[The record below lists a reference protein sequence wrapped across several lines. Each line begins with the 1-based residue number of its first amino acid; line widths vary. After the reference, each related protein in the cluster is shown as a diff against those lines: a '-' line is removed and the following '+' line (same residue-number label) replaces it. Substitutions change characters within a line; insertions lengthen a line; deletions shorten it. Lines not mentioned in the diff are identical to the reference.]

1 MVPGAISSLLFQHQT
16 SSLFNNIATVIL
28 ARCDTWLRKSLK
40 LLGIG
45 KLDLWLMHWP
55 GPGRHLN
62 YPPVKMGM
70 ERPKQVP
77 DRTGPRCQQG
87 VIGGSSG
94 EA

>member
-1 MVPGAISSLLFQHQT
+1 MFIVFL
-16 SSLFNNIATVIL
+16 V
-28 ARCDTWLRKSLK
+28 RCDTWLRKSLK

-70 ERPKQVP
+70 ERPKEVP
-77 DRTGPRCQQG
+77 NRKEPRLQG
-87 VIGGSSG
+87 KIGVNSG

>member
-1 MVPGAISSLLFQHQT
+1 MFIVFL
-16 SSLFNNIATVIL
+16 V
-28 ARCDTWLRKSLK
+28 RCDTWLRKSLK

-70 ERPKQVP
+70 ERPKEVP
-77 DRTGPRCQQG
+77 NRKEPRLQG
-87 VIGGSSG
+87 EIGVNSG